1 MGRRLALLI
10 ASYDYQDPGLRRL
23 TAPARDAE
31 ALAEVLEDPQIA
43 GFEVTTLI
51 NEPHYRVGE
60 AIGDF
65 YRHPRRDDTTLLY
78 FTGHGLKDDGGR
90 LYLAMNNTRRDSL
103 LFTSLPAEHI
113 NQSMEGCV
121 SRHKVLVLDCCYSGA
136 FPEARLT
143 KGDSEVH
150 ALERFQGRGRTVL
163 TASDSTQYSFE
174 GNRLYGEAAQSVF
187 TRYLVEGL
195 RDGTA
200 DLDGDGDITV
210 DELYSYVHDR
220 VVEEMPEQRPKKQDN
235 VEGRTVIARNIH
247 WSLPR
252 HLRNNLDSPI
262 ARDKLLA
269 LEGLVRL
276 ATIGNGIVRA
286 AVRDEV
292 ERLVDDDSRAVS
304 AAAVAAMADLEVR
317 VTRPVVI
324 RPATKPVVTLVEAE
338 PGVAGSSAV
347 GAGEAEPVVRESV
360 VVGTGE
366 AEPVVREAVVAEPV
380 VAEPVVAS
388 EPVAESPA
396 AEPGE
401 AVSVVRG
408 SAVSEPAT
416 AEVAV
421 VPPQE
426 PVQPSEP
433 IPLSAQVDAW
443 LEAADRHELD
453 GELTQAE
460 ALYRRA
466 ADAGSS
472 TGMYGV
478 AAVLERRGELAD
490 AEIWYRRA
498 LEAAQAADPV
508 TNTETPSPSEADKRW
523 WPKGFRDPTR

>member
-23 TAPARDAE
+23 TAPARDTE

-143 KGDSEVH
+143 KGDSDVH

-174 GNRLYGEAAQSVF
+174 GNQIHGEAAQSVF

-235 VEGRTVIARNIH
+235 VEGRTVIARNIN

-276 ATIGNGIVRA
+276 SNIGNGIVRA

-292 ERLVDDDSRAVS
+292 QRLVDDDSRAVS
-304 AAAVAAMADLEVR
+304 AAAVAALADLETR
-317 VTRPVVI
+317 VTRPVVVKPAANPVT
-324 RPATKPVVTLVEAE
+324 RPVTMAGPVVGE
-338 PGVAGSSAV
+338 SV
-347 GAGEAEPVVRESV
+347 GMAEPV
-360 VVGTGE
+360 
-366 AEPVVREAVVAEPV
+366 PV
-380 VAEPVVAS
+380 
-388 EPVAESPA
+388 
-396 AEPGE
+396 
-401 AVSVVRG
+401 
-408 SAVSEPAT
+408 VSEPMVLEPDVSEVVT
-416 AEVAV
+416 AAS
-421 VPPQE
+421 
-426 PVQPSEP
+426 SEP
-433 IPLSAQVDAW
+433 SLLSVGLDGW
-443 LEAADRHELD
+443 LAAADRFEVD
-453 GELTQAE
+453 GELDQAE

-472 TGMYGV
+472 AGMYGM
-478 AAVLERRGELAD
+478 AAVMERRGELD
-490 AEIWYRRA
+490 VAEIWYHKA
-498 LEAAQAADPV
+498 AEAAARAEAVEAPGQIKVSATSKAGA
-508 TNTETPSPSEADKRW
+508 TSATTETSKDTKTSETSETSDSAAPDGPEERW
-523 WPKGFRDPTR
+523 WPKGSRDPRR